1 MNEEKND
8 TIKITKSLGES
19 GLLIKGVSKT
29 VNNEKKKK
37 KGGFLSV
44 SLGARLLGNLSRGKG
59 TIRVVD
65 KLVRIFNATSS
76 FN

>member
-19 GLLIKGVSKT
+19 GLLIKGGKT
-29 VNNEKKKK
+29 VNNEAKGK